1 MAEQPHAERIAL
13 KMARLC
19 SKLGT
24 SAHWD
29 RREHRLDITVV

>member
-1 MAEQPHAERIAL
+1 MAEQLYAERIAL

-24 SAHWD
+24 FAQWD
-29 RREHRLDITVV
+29 KREHRLEIAVV